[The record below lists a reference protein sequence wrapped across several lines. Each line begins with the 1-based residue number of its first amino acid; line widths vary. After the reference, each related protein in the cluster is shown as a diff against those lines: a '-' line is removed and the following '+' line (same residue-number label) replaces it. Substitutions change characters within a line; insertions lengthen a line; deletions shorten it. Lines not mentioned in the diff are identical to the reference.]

1 MLFQSKLINS
11 FITGCLCRVPHLM
24 VTKKKKKRL
33 LLTGNEASLSDY
45 VAISVCDRMRT
56 PDNNDMCAIGIQ
68 ESCSVYFLNEKP
80 LWHKYFFKI
89 VSRWL
94 ENHGKKKQHKNYQY
108 IFVLFHYF
116 GATSIVKCI
125 CVFLQKHSLYWELPV
140 KTMIK
145 MGKMKSRQF
154 QTHSNQSLLC
164 V

>member
-1 MLFQSKLINS
+1 MSLSRSTFDGNQ
-11 FITGCLCRVPHLM
+11 
-24 VTKKKKKRL
+24 KKKKNRW

-94 ENHGKKKQHKNYQY
+94 ENHGKKNNTKIIN
-108 IFVLFHYF
+108 IFLFYFIILAQQVLLNAF
-116 GATSIVKCI
+116 
-125 CVFLQKHSLYWELPV
+125 VFLQKHSLYWELPV

>member
-1 MLFQSKLINS
+1 MLFQSKLILKFFYNWLS
-11 FITGCLCRVPHLM
+11 LSRSTFDGNQ
-24 VTKKKKKRL
+24 KKKNRW

-94 ENHGKKKQHKNYQY
+94 ENHGKKNNTKIINIFLFYFIILAQQVLLNAFVFFTKAL
-108 IFVLFHYF
+108 FVLRI
-116 GATSIVKCI
+116 TSQNNDKNGENEI
-125 CVFLQKHSLYWELPV
+125 
-140 KTMIK
+140 KTI
-145 MGKMKSRQF
+145 
-154 QTHSNQSLLC
+154 SNT
-164 V
+164 

>member
-1 MLFQSKLINS
+1 MLFQSKLILKFFYNWLS
-11 FITGCLCRVPHLM
+11 LSRSTFDGNQ
-24 VTKKKKKRL
+24 KKKKNRL

-94 ENHGKKKQHKNYQY
+94 ENHGKKNNTKIINIFLFYFIILAQQVLLNAFVFFTKAL
-108 IFVLFHYF
+108 FVLRI
-116 GATSIVKCI
+116 TSQNNDKNGENEI
-125 CVFLQKHSLYWELPV
+125 
-140 KTMIK
+140 KTI
-145 MGKMKSRQF
+145 
-154 QTHSNQSLLC
+154 SNT
-164 V
+164 

>member
-1 MLFQSKLINS
+1 MSLSRSTFDGNQ
-11 FITGCLCRVPHLM
+11 
-24 VTKKKKKRL
+24 KKKNRL

-94 ENHGKKKQHKNYQY
+94 ENHGKKKNNTKIINIFLFYFIILAQQVLLNAFVFFTKAL
-108 IFVLFHYF
+108 FVLKI
-116 GATSIVKCI
+116 TSQNNDKNGKNEI
-125 CVFLQKHSLYWELPV
+125 
-140 KTMIK
+140 KTI
-145 MGKMKSRQF
+145 
-154 QTHSNQSLLC
+154 SNT
-164 V
+164 

>member
-24 VTKKKKKRL
+24 VTKKKKNRL

-94 ENHGKKKQHKNYQY
+94 ENHGKKNNTKIINIFLFYFIILAQQVLLNAFVFFTKAL
-108 IFVLFHYF
+108 FVLKI
-116 GATSIVKCI
+116 TSQNNDKNGKNEI
-125 CVFLQKHSLYWELPV
+125 
-140 KTMIK
+140 KTI
-145 MGKMKSRQF
+145 
-154 QTHSNQSLLC
+154 SNT
-164 V
+164 